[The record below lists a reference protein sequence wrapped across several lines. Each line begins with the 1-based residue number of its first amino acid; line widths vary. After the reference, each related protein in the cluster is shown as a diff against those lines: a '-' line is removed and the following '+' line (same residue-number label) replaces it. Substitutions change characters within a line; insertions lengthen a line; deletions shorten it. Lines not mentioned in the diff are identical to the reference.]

1 MKRAIFSL
9 LTVFF
14 GLLAVTSFGQTT
26 AKNSYHF
33 RAIGNSTLENAK
45 MLMEEVRAQID
56 HAISFNYNPK
66 SGEFSIL
73 SDQPID
79 MPNVFKTMEI
89 KGYFLADTQAGNQ
102 ENETGKSS
110 KEFEADVARKWAEA
124 KKSSSSSLPKMILT
138 QAEYDQ
144 IPTEK
149 RQQLQQRWE
158 IIIQ

>member
-1 MKRAIFSL
+1 MKRAIYSL
-9 LTVFF
+9 LIAFF
-14 GLLAVTSFGQTT
+14 GLLSVSSFAQST

-33 RAIGNSTLENAK
+33 RAASNSTPENAK
-45 MLMEEVRAQID
+45 VLMEEIRSEIG

-73 SDQPID
+73 SDLPID
-79 MPNVFKTMEI
+79 LPSVFKSMEK
-89 KGYFLADTQAGNQ
+89 KGYYLADTQAGSQ
-102 ENETGKSS
+102 ENTTGKSS
-110 KEFEADVARKWAEA
+110 KDFEAEVARKWAEA
-124 KKSSSSSLPKMILT
+124 KKSSTSSLPKMILT
-138 QAEYDQ
+138 QSEYDQ